1 VGSAGPSPKAPRSI
15 EAPAAA
21 TIAATRG
28 RPTPERAAAIDAAIR
43 EAALAVFLGAG
54 FDAATMEAVAQ
65 RAQVSKGTLYARY
78 ESKEHLFRA
87 VIENE
92 IGRWS
97 DRESARDHLL
107 PVEFGPRL
115 RQLARTLIEVC
126 DRPEYARLTKLIQA
140 AMNTVPS
147 LGAEWEELG
156 SNRYLRFLADD
167 MARTAGDVAAD
178 WDFLARLFF
187 FAITGWQR
195 NALALG
201 RVDESAAVAFADQ
214 IVALVERAV
223 DEAAPR

>member
-1 VGSAGPSPKAPRSI
+1 MRSVRPHPAPEPVKALT
-15 EAPAAA
+15 ADA
-21 TIAATRG
+21 IAVPRG
-28 RPTPERAAAIDAAIR
+28 RPTSERIAAIDTAIR
-43 EAALAVFLGAG
+43 EAALAVFLDTG
-54 FDAATMEAVAQ
+54 FDAATMEGLAQ
-65 RAQVSKGTLYARY
+65 RARVSKGTLYARY

-87 VIENE
+87 VIEDE

-97 DRESARDHLL
+97 DREGARDHLL
-107 PVEFGPRL
+107 PAEFGPRL

-126 DRPEYARLTKLIQA
+126 GRPEYARVTKLIQA
-140 AMNTVPS
+140 AMNTLPS
-147 LGAEWEELG
+147 LGPEWEELG

-167 MARTAGDVAAD
+167 MARTAGDVPAD

-201 RVDESAAVAFADQ
+201 RVNESAAAAFADQ

-223 DEAAPR
+223 DEAALR